1 MSSIR
6 IIAYLRTIDVALQVW
21 IDLMCDPA
29 HLDREQVRTRLLH
42 LLIELDALDVPR
54 SCDSL
59 HERLQ
64 QALQLYLHAE
74 ALAQLSP
81 GTPKAA
87 QAQREARDALDL
99 FRSMLYTWSRVVTCP

>member
-21 IDLMCDPA
+21 LDLIDADRP
-29 HLDREQVRTRLLH
+29 DREQTRTRLLQ
-42 LLIELDALDVPR
+42 LLIELDDLDVPR
-54 SCDSL
+54 SCDIL

-74 ALAQLSP
+74 ALAQISP
-81 GTPKAA
+81 GTSKAA